1 MSSDQGE
8 VRIVPVVPLLVYL
21 YGPPA
26 AGKLTIAERLR
37 DLTGFRLFHNHLT
50 VNALRQVFDF
60 GSPPFVEM
68 LHRVRLDVFATA
80 MRAGVS
86 LIFTN
91 NSAWGG
97 PGGRQRF
104 EAFADEAAHVVA
116 TAGGVTL
123 FVRVSAPIDVLES
136 RLGNQSRRAH
146 GKLVDVARLRELVA
160 EMDDPRADSGDL
172 TVNTADVTADEAAR
186 DIAVAAGRARST
198 SPGDSPAAGGLGGA

>member
-1 MSSDQGE
+1 MSVDHVGE
-8 VRIVPVVPLLVYL
+8 RLAKGVPLLVYL

-26 AGKLTIAERLR
+26 AGKLTIAENLR

-50 VNALRQVFDF
+50 VNAVREVFEF
-60 GSPPFVEM
+60 RSPPFVEV
-68 LHRVRLDVFATA
+68 LHRIRLDVFGTA

-91 NSAWGG
+91 SSAWGG

-104 EAFADEAAHVVA
+104 EAFAEEAAQVIE

-123 FVRVSAPIDVLES
+123 FVRVTAPLELLEA

-146 GKLVDVARLRELVA
+146 GKLLDVSRLRELVA
-160 EMDDPRADSGDL
+160 GMGEPRATAGDL
-172 TVNTADVTADEAAR
+172 TIDTAEVTADEAAR
-186 DIAVAAGRARST
+186 VIAAAAGSTAAR
-198 SPGDSPAAGGLGGA
+198 PQ